1 MFTGIVEE
9 VGTVAA
15 CGEYGLTMSARLVM
29 GDLKLG
35 DSIAV
40 NGTCLTVVELETD
53 KFRVDLAPE
62 TLRRTS
68 LAELSEGGAANLERP
83 LAASDRLGGHIVQGH
98 VDATGRVMT
107 VRPEG
112 DCYIFRIRVP
122 KRLMPYV
129 VEKGFIA
136 VDGISLT
143 VVKRGAASF
152 TVSVIPY
159 TFSHTNLKDKSIG
172 SRVNLEVD
180 ILAKYVESLM
190 SKQVDTSQEGIGR
203 QGRFQRQ

>member
-15 CGEYGLTMSARLVM
+15 CGEYGLTMSATKVIE
-29 GDLKLG
+29 DLKLG

-40 NGTCLTVVELETD
+40 NGACLTVVELEGEG
-53 KFRVDLAPE
+53 FRVDLAPE

-68 LAELSEGGAANLERP
+68 LGELSVGSAANLERP
-83 LAASDRLGGHIVQGH
+83 LAAGDRLGGHIVQGH
-98 VDATGRVMT
+98 VDATGRVRSI
-107 VRPEG
+107 RPEG
-112 DCYIFRIRVP
+112 ECYIFRVSVP

-152 TVSVIPY
+152 TISVIPY
-159 TFSHTNLKDKSIG
+159 TFSHTNLKNKSVG

-190 SKQVDTSQEGIGR
+190 PQPADKA
-203 QGRFQRQ
+203 